1 MCAVIGRQRGSG
13 ALLMVIIILLMGTL
27 LLNATRRQLSDSLS
41 LVADQRLYLQQQA
54 SAASALAWGGRLRW
68 DREAGWQCQQ
78 ITAYAWRAC
87 LQRLPSAILLRADSG
102 PGTLAWYRWVAE
114 RAGNG
119 VRALPH
125 GWLDFCPLA
134 EKGACDV
141 DQ

>member
-1 MCAVIGRQRGSG
+1 MCAVIERQRGSG

-68 DREAGWQCQQ
+68 GREAGWQCQQ

>member
-1 MCAVIGRQRGSG
+1 MCAVIERQRGSG

-27 LLNATRRQLSDSLS
+27 LLNATSRQLSDSLS

-54 SAASALAWGGRLRW
+54 AAASALAWGGRLRW
-68 DREAGWQCQQ
+68 GREAGWQCQQ
-78 ITAYAWRAC
+78 FTAYAWRAC